1 MKMTKTLLII
11 VSFIITTSC
20 SQDPVKEPADVTSHL
35 RVNKSL
41 DECQRLGEVR
51 TTYETDK
58 KLDQFENKIQ
68 AQEKMKQQA
77 YDEYRANNI
86 VILSTHLVKGGFR
99 EPDIIS
105 GRGLAYKC
113 Y

>member
-1 MKMTKTLLII
+1 MTRILLAIGSLII
-11 VSFIITTSC
+11 ITSC
-20 SQDPVKEPADVTSHL
+20 AQEPVKEPADVTSHL

-77 YDEYRANNI
+77 YDEYRADNI
-86 VILSTHLVKGGFR
+86 VFLSTHLVKGGFR
-99 EPDIIS
+99 EPDVIS